1 MVKGKCRWHSQRRRI
16 QENEGK
22 VMTKVGEQTG
32 LLTEVLTEVKTKSS
46 EPANDNRGTLQ
57 CQSHFGDDTPV

>member
-1 MVKGKCRWHSQRRRI
+1 
-16 QENEGK
+16 
-22 VMTKVGEQTG
+22 MTKVGEQTG